1 MVERVIYKQKAAGT
15 KNSGTSSPVASNIWL
30 PGGATGNFATTLN
43 TMIYQIWCRT
53 LPVTK
58 SITFNA
64 RYNVTTFQASN
75 TLRIGIYTINPTTF
89 APKDLIVDGGTAS
102 NASTGEKTISLT
114 VINLPVH
121 FYVACVSQGGV
132 GANIT
137 SGTGTQAWFH
147 TFYGRSITISDAT
160 SNACYSETGITG
172 ALPSVATP
180 VQGPVGTTPGIILEI
195 P

>member
-1 MVERVIYKQKAAGT
+1 MVERNIYKQKAVGT
-15 KNSGTSSPVASNIWL
+15 KNSGSSSPVASNIWL
-30 PGGATGNFATTLN
+30 PGGATGNFAPTLN
-43 TMIYQIWCRT
+43 NLVYQIWCRT
-53 LPVTK
+53 IPVSK

-64 RYNVTTFQASN
+64 RYNVTTLQASN

-89 APKDLIVDGGTAS
+89 KPDLLIVDGGTAS

-114 VINLPVH
+114 VTNLPVH

-132 GANIT
+132 SANIT

-147 TFYGRSITISDAT
+147 TFYGRSFTVSDAT

-172 ALPSVATP
+172 ALPSVAGAT
-180 VQGPVGTTPGIILEI
+180 QGPVGTTPGIILEI